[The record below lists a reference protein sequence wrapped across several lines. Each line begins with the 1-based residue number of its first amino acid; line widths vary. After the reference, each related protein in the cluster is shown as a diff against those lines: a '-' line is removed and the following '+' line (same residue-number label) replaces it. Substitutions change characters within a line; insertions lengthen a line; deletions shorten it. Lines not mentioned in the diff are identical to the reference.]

1 MKDKKGTPISGEVYK
16 LTLGKPKKIKKASAM
31 KVTGKNA
38 EIVFSK
44 VPNAES
50 YRIEIRKRPKQETT
64 TKLVNPIVPV
74 STSKNMGKLQPIKL
88 QPIKMSPGNLKPIG
102 VSKQLS
108 VQSPVYQWKLVKN
121 LKKKEIK
128 KSDEQL
134 SPETQRHV
142 IIETFFED
150 ENDASS
156 EVPLAKASSYEVR
169 IRGENALGPGT
180 WTQTS
185 FKTVV
190 PGLPSSPVDVDI
202 NVKDRELIHLSWSS
216 VDAGRADV
224 QFCIFIATR
233 AVQKNAAKN
242 VVWKKIWVGRE
253 CRATIAR
260 NDSNCK
266 NMLVENGKTA
276 QFRIAAKNSKGFGPA
291 TQIKFSLYDNKGSK
305 RKNVCDERN
314 REENRKE
321 ERKLERSADR
331 GESRTDKNDEKRIK
345 NLEKS
350 DDMTHEKVHQIS
362 SHNNIFNGKILQSPD
377 TITSKSPSIFSTKVT
392 PVMPKPVC
400 GNSLG
405 RSAV

>member
-1 MKDKKGTPISGEVYK
+1 
-16 LTLGKPKKIKKASAM
+16 
-31 KVTGKNA
+31 
-38 EIVFSK
+38 
-44 VPNAES
+44 
-50 YRIEIRKRPKQETT
+50 
-64 TKLVNPIVPV
+64 
-74 STSKNMGKLQPIKL
+74 
-88 QPIKMSPGNLKPIG
+88 
-102 VSKQLS
+102 
-108 VQSPVYQWKLVKN
+108 
-121 LKKKEIK
+121 
-128 KSDEQL
+128 L

-169 IRGENALGPGT
+169 IRGENALGSGL

-202 NVKDRELIHLSWSS
+202 NVKDREFIHLSWNS
-216 VDAGRADV
+216 VDAGRPDV

-253 CRATIAR
+253 CRASIAR

-305 RKNVCDERN
+305 RKNSDERKDD
-314 REENRKE
+314 RKE
-321 ERKLERSADR
+321 DRRDVGKDDRKEDRTEDKKEERNEGRKLERSDR
-331 GESRTDKNDEKRIK
+331 IDKNDEK
-345 NLEKS
+345 S
-350 DDMTHEKVHQIS
+350 DNMTHQKVQQTN
-362 SHNNIFNGKILQSPD
+362 SHNNIFSGKVSQSPD
-377 TITSKSPSIFSTKVT
+377 NITSKSPSIFSSKVT
-392 PVMPKPVC
+392 PVIPKAAK
-400 GNSLG
+400 
-405 RSAV
+405 RKKE